1 MQLTIL
7 QKNLHQG
14 LTIVSHIAEKN
25 LSMPILNNILII
37 YLIILLLIIAG

>member
-14 LTIVSHIAEKN
+14 LNTISHIAEKN
-25 LSMPILNNILII
+25 LSIPI
-37 YLIILLLIIAG
+37 